1 MFVLLGN
8 HVQIMSAETNLS
20 YFTRVTNWGGGW
32 IPNLPRDTVTGL
44 DFGKSVLS
52 FCADESCVVVQIRGL
67 THMCL
72 GCGVLCCAV
81 CACNWR
87 GWGLQTTEI
96 IKKSWVGWIR

>member
-20 YFTRVTNWGGGW
+20 YFTRVTNWGGEW
-32 IPNLPRDTVTGL
+32 IPNLPRDAVTSL

-72 GCGVLCCAV
+72 GCVVLCV
-81 CACNWR
+81 HVI
-87 GWGLQTTEI
+87 GGL
-96 IKKSWVGWIR
+96 GFANY